1 MNAEKIIQFV
11 KVNGGATVALFL
23 SLIYINKLETRL
35 EKVEQQLHDC
45 YTRSTAINLL
55 DYSGTHPNPLVC
67 VLPKETKIETN
78 GKRKNQKIA

>member
-45 YTRSTAINLL
+45 YTRSTAIKLL
-55 DYSGTHPNPLVC
+55 DYSGTRPNQLVC